1 MIPELQKSELKDY
14 NPIKRKNRIIKT
26 KGSGMMDEKK
36 KTFRIDAH
44 QHFWI
49 YNQGEYKWI
58 DASMTNLHRDF
69 LPPHL
74 DRELKKNGI
83 DFCITVQARQTL
95 QETKWLLEL
104 AQNNSFIKG
113 VVGWVDL
120 KSNSVEQ
127 DLEQFAAYKKF
138 KGVRHV
144 LQDEDD
150 DRYMLR
156 PDFKKGISQ
165 LEKYG
170 FTYDILIYPRH
181 IKYAYTLV
189 CEFPYQKFI
198 VDHLAKP
205 LIKEGKIEP
214 WKKDIQELAKA
225 DNVFCKLS
233 GMVTE
238 ANWDSWKQEDF
249 VPYMEILLET
259 FGPDRLLFG
268 SDWPVCTVVVK
279 YEQVLRIVTDFIS
292 SLSPAEQSHIMGQ
305 NAIDFYN
312 LEV

>member
-1 MIPELQKSELKDY
+1 
-14 NPIKRKNRIIKT
+14 
-26 KGSGMMDEKK
+26 MMDEKK

-49 YNQGEYKWI
+49 YNQEEYKWI

-74 DRELKKNGI
+74 NREFKKNGI
-83 DFCITVQARQTL
+83 DFCVTVQARQTL

-120 KSNSVEQ
+120 KSSSVEQ
-127 DLEQFAAYKKF
+127 DLEKFATYKKF

-144 LQDEDD
+144 LQDEKD

-156 PDFKKGISQ
+156 PDFKKGIGQ

-170 FTYDILIYPRH
+170 LTYDILIYPQH
-181 IKYAYTLV
+181 IKYACALV
-189 CEFPYQKFI
+189 SEFPRQKFI

-205 LIKEGKIEP
+205 IIKEGKIEP
-214 WKKDIQELAKA
+214 WKKDMQELAKA

-238 ANWDSWKQEDF
+238 ANWNSWKQEDF
-249 VPYMEILLET
+249 VPYMETLLGI
-259 FGPDRLLFG
+259 FGPNRLLFG
-268 SDWPVCTVVVK
+268 SDWPVCIVAAK
-279 YEQVLRIVTDFIS
+279 YEQVLGIVTNFIH
-292 SLSPAEQSHIMGQ
+292 SLSQVEQAHIMGQ

>member
-1 MIPELQKSELKDY
+1 
-14 NPIKRKNRIIKT
+14 
-26 KGSGMMDEKK
+26 MDKK
-36 KTFRIDAH
+36 KRSFRVDAH

-49 YNQGEYKWI
+49 YNQEEYKWI

-74 DRELKKNGI
+74 NRELKRNGI
-83 DFCITVQARQTL
+83 DFCVTVQARPTL

-113 VVGWVDL
+113 IVGWVDL
-120 KSNSVEQ
+120 KSGSVEQ

-144 LQDEDD
+144 LQDEKD
-150 DRYMLR
+150 DRYMLSS
-156 PDFKKGISQ
+156 DFKQGLRQ
-165 LEKYG
+165 LEKYDL
-170 FTYDILIYPRH
+170 TYDILIYPRH
-181 IKYAYTLV
+181 IKYACALV
-189 CEFPYQKFI
+189 SEFPQQKFI
-198 VDHLAKP
+198 IDHLGKP
-205 LIKEGKIEP
+205 LIKEDKIET
-214 WKKDIQELAKA
+214 WKKDMQELAKE

-238 ANWDSWKQEDF
+238 ANWNSWKQENF
-249 VPYMEILLET
+249 VPYMETLLEI
-259 FGPDRLLFG
+259 FGPNRLLFG
-268 SDWPVCTVVVK
+268 SDWPVFTVAAK
-279 YEQVLRIVTDFIS
+279 YEQVLGIVNNFIS
-292 SLSPAEQSHIMGQ
+292 FLSPAEQAHIMGQ

>member
-49 YNQGEYKWI
+49 YNQEEYKWI
-58 DASMTNLHRDF
+58 DESMAKLQRDF

-74 DRELKKNGI
+74 NRVLKRNSI
-83 DFCITVQARQTL
+83 DFCVTVQARQTL

-104 AQNNSFIKG
+104 AQNNSFMKG
-113 VVGWVDL
+113 IVGWVDL
-120 KSNSVEQ
+120 KSSSVEK
-127 DLEQFAAYKKF
+127 DLEQFAVYRNF

-156 PDFKKGISQ
+156 LDFRQGLRQ

-170 FTYDILIYPRH
+170 LAYDILIYSRH
-181 IKYAYTLV
+181 IKYVSTLV
-189 CEFPYQKFI
+189 GEFPQQKFI
-198 VDHLAKP
+198 IDHLAKP
-205 LIKEGKIEP
+205 LIKEGKIEL
-214 WKKDIQELAKA
+214 WKKDIRKLAKA

-238 ANWDSWKQEDF
+238 ANWNSWRQEDF
-249 VPYMEILLET
+249 VPYMETLLEF
-259 FGPDRLLFG
+259 FGPNRLLFG
-268 SDWPVCTVVVK
+268 SDWPVCTVAAK
-279 YEQVLRIVTDFIS
+279 YEQVLGIVTHFIS
-292 SLSPAEQSHIMGQ
+292 SLSPAEQACIMGQ

>member
-1 MIPELQKSELKDY
+1 MIPELQKSELEDC
-14 NPIKRKNRIIKT
+14 NSIKRKNRIIKT

-36 KTFRIDAH
+36 RTFRIDAH

-49 YNQGEYKWI
+49 YNQEEYKWI
-58 DASMTNLHRDF
+58 DASMVKLRRNF
-69 LPPHL
+69 LPSHL
-74 DRELKKNGI
+74 NKELKKNDI
-83 DFCITVQARQTL
+83 DFCVTVQARQTL

-156 PDFKKGISQ
+156 TDFKQGLSQ
-165 LEKYG
+165 LKKFG
-170 FTYDILIYPRH
+170 LTYDILIFPRH
-181 IKYAYTLV
+181 IKYTCVLV
-189 CEFPYQKFI
+189 DQFPQQKFI
-198 VDHLAKP
+198 IDHLSKP
-205 LIKEGKIEP
+205 LIKDGKIES
-214 WKKDIQELAKA
+214 WKKDMQELAKA

-238 ANWDSWKQEDF
+238 ANWKSWKQEDF
-249 VPYMEILLET
+249 VPYMETLLEI
-259 FGPDRLLFG
+259 FGSNRLLFG
-268 SDWPVCTVVVK
+268 SDWPVCTVAAK
-279 YEQVLRIVTDFIS
+279 YEQVLEIVNKFIN
-292 SLSPAEQSHIMGQ
+292 SLSQAEQARIMGQ

>member
-1 MIPELQKSELKDY
+1 
-14 NPIKRKNRIIKT
+14 
-26 KGSGMMDEKK
+26 MDKK
-36 KTFRIDAH
+36 KSSYRVDAH

-49 YNQGEYKWI
+49 YNQEEYKWI
-58 DASMTNLHRDF
+58 DESMAKLQRDF

-74 DRELKKNGI
+74 NRVLKRNSI
-83 DFCITVQARQTL
+83 DFCVTVQARQTL

-104 AQNNSFIKG
+104 AQNNSFMKG
-113 VVGWVDL
+113 IVGWVDL
-120 KSNSVEQ
+120 KSSSVEK
-127 DLEQFAAYKKF
+127 DLEQFAVYRNF

-156 PDFKKGISQ
+156 LDFRQGLRQ

-170 FTYDILIYPRH
+170 LAYDILIYSRH
-181 IKYAYTLV
+181 IKYVSTLV
-189 CEFPYQKFI
+189 GEFPQQKFI
-198 VDHLAKP
+198 IDHLAKP
-205 LIKEGKIEP
+205 LIKEGKIEL
-214 WKKDIQELAKA
+214 WKKDIRKLAKA

-238 ANWDSWKQEDF
+238 ANWNSWRQEDF
-249 VPYMEILLET
+249 VPYMETLLEF
-259 FGPDRLLFG
+259 FGPNRLLFG
-268 SDWPVCTVVVK
+268 SDWPVCTVAAK
-279 YEQVLRIVTDFIS
+279 YEQVLGIVTHFIS
-292 SLSPAEQSHIMGQ
+292 SLSPAEQACIMGQ

>member
-1 MIPELQKSELKDY
+1 
-14 NPIKRKNRIIKT
+14 
-26 KGSGMMDEKK
+26 MDKK
-36 KTFRIDAH
+36 KSSFRVDAH

-49 YNQGEYKWI
+49 YNQEEYKWI
-58 DASMTNLHRDF
+58 DESMVKLQRDF
-69 LPPHL
+69 LPSHINK
-74 DRELKKNGI
+74 ELKRNGI
-83 DFCITVQARQTL
+83 DFCVSVQARQTL

-113 VVGWVDL
+113 IVGWVDL
-120 KSNSVEQ
+120 KSNSVEK
-127 DLEQFAAYKKF
+127 DLEQFATYKNF

-156 PDFKKGISQ
+156 SDFKQGLRQ

-170 FTYDILIYPRH
+170 LTYDILIYPRH
-181 IKYAYTLV
+181 IKYACALV
-189 CEFPYQKFI
+189 SEFPQQKFI
-198 VDHLAKP
+198 IDHLAKP
-205 LIKEGKIEP
+205 LIKEGKIEA
-214 WKKDIQELAKA
+214 WKKDMQELAKE

-238 ANWDSWKQEDF
+238 ANWNSWKQEDF
-249 VPYMEILLET
+249 VPYMETLLEI
-259 FGPDRLLFG
+259 FGPNRLLFG
-268 SDWPVCTVVVK
+268 SDWPVFTVAAK
-279 YEQVLRIVTDFIS
+279 YEQVLGIVINFIS
-292 SLSPAEQSHIMGQ
+292 FLSPAEQAHIMGQ

>member
-1 MIPELQKSELKDY
+1 
-14 NPIKRKNRIIKT
+14 
-26 KGSGMMDEKK
+26 MDKK
-36 KTFRIDAH
+36 KKSFRVDAH
-44 QHFWI
+44 QHFWV
-49 YNQGEYKWI
+49 YNQKEYKWI
-58 DASMTNLHRDF
+58 DLSMAKLQRDF
-69 LPPHL
+69 LPSHL
-74 DRELKKNGI
+74 NKELKRNGI
-83 DFCITVQARQTL
+83 DFCVTVQARLTIL
-95 QETKWLLEL
+95 ETKWLLEL

-113 VVGWVDL
+113 IVGWVDF
-120 KSNSVEQ
+120 KSNSMEK

-150 DRYMLR
+150 DRYILR
-156 PDFKKGISQ
+156 PDFKQGLSQ
-165 LEKYG
+165 LEK
-170 FTYDILIYPRH
+170 FSLTYDILIYPRH
-181 IKYAYTLV
+181 IKYACSLV
-189 CEFPYQKFI
+189 SEFPQQKFI
-198 VDHLAKP
+198 IDHLAKP

-214 WKKDIQELAKA
+214 WRKDMQELAKA

-249 VPYMEILLET
+249 IPYMEIILEA

-268 SDWPVCTVVVK
+268 SDWPVCTVVAK
-279 YEQVLRIVTDFIS
+279 YEQVLGIATNFIN
-292 SLSPAEQSHIMGQ
+292 SLSQAEQARIMGQ

>member
-1 MIPELQKSELKDY
+1 
-14 NPIKRKNRIIKT
+14 
-26 KGSGMMDEKK
+26 MDKK
-36 KTFRIDAH
+36 KSSFKVDAH

-49 YNQGEYKWI
+49 YNPKEYKWI
-58 DASMTNLHRDF
+58 GVSMVKLQRDF
-69 LPPHL
+69 LPSHL
-74 DRELKKNGI
+74 NKELKKNGI
-83 DFCITVQARQTL
+83 DFCVTVQAQQTI

-113 VVGWVDL
+113 VVGWVNL

-127 DLEQFAAYKKF
+127 ELEQFAAYKKF

-144 LQDEDD
+144 LQDEGD

-156 PDFKKGISQ
+156 LDFKQGLRQ

-170 FTYDILIYPRH
+170 LTYDILIYPRH
-181 IKYAYTLV
+181 IKYACALV
-189 CEFPYQKFI
+189 SEFPRQKFI

-205 LIKEGKIEP
+205 LIKESKIEP
-214 WKKDIQELAKA
+214 WIKDMQKLARK

-249 VPYMEILLET
+249 VPYMETLLEV
-259 FGPDRLLFG
+259 FGPNRLLFG
-268 SDWPVCTVVVK
+268 SDWPVCTVAAK
-279 YEQVLRIVTDFIS
+279 YEQVLGIVTNFIS
-292 SLSPAEQSHIMGQ
+292 SLSQAEQARIMGQ

>member
-1 MIPELQKSELKDY
+1 
-14 NPIKRKNRIIKT
+14 
-26 KGSGMMDEKK
+26 MDKK
-36 KTFRIDAH
+36 KSSFRVDAH
-44 QHFWI
+44 QHFWV
-49 YNQGEYKWI
+49 YNQKEYKWI
-58 DASMTNLHRDF
+58 DVSTVKLQRDF
-69 LPPHL
+69 LPSHI
-74 DRELKKNGI
+74 DKELKRNGI
-83 DFCITVQARQTL
+83 DFCVSVQAQQTL

-113 VVGWVDL
+113 IVGWVDL
-120 KSNSVEQ
+120 KSISVEQ

-150 DRYMLR
+150 DRYMFQ
-156 PDFKKGISQ
+156 PDFKQGLRQ

-170 FTYDILIYPRH
+170 LTYDILIYPRQ
-181 IKYAYTLV
+181 IKYACALV
-189 CEFPYQKFI
+189 SEFPQQKFI
-198 VDHLAKP
+198 IDHLAKP

-238 ANWDSWKQEDF
+238 ASWDSWKQEDF
-249 VPYMEILLET
+249 VPYMEILLEI
-259 FGPDRLLFG
+259 FGPNRLLFG
-268 SDWPVCTVVVK
+268 SDWPVCTVAAK
-279 YEQVLRIVTDFIS
+279 YEQVLGIVTNFIS
-292 SLSPAEQSHIMGQ
+292 FLSPAEQAHIMGQ
-305 NAIDFYN
+305 NAIAFYN